1 MTEFT
6 PITFENIS
14 LVEEYFK
21 KDKSGFCD
29 FTPFVL
35 LMWQKM
41 YKTEFAIG
49 DSVLYL
55 RYTMDGEKKY
65 ALLCDCLESSL
76 APLKELE
83 ENLTLTLVC
92 ENGLNRL
99 DELGEKYTAETSE
112 DWWDYVYLSENLA
125 SLSGKKYAGQRNHIN
140 KFETICSNWKYEK
153 ITSANICYIAEFF
166 ENIYTPTGNETH
178 EYEANM
184 LREYFKYFQ
193 NFPMLGG
200 FVSSEG
206 KIVSF
211 ALGEILSDTLFVHVE
226 KADRE
231 VQGSYPIIVR
241 EFARANPSILINREE
256 DMGIPGLRTSKKSY
270 HPHMLLKK
278 YNVKIGL

>member
-14 LVEEYFK
+14 HVQEYFQ
-21 KDKSGFCD
+21 KDRSGFCD

-41 YKTEFAIG
+41 YKTEFAVG

-55 RYTMDGEKKY
+55 RYTMDGERKY
-65 ALLCDCLESSL
+65 ALLCDCLETAL

-92 ENGLNRL
+92 ENGLSLL
-99 DELGEKYTAETSE
+99 DALGEKYTAETNE
-112 DWWDYVYLSENLA
+112 DWWDYVYLHENLA
-125 SLSGKKYAGQRNHIN
+125 TLSGKKYAGQRNHIN
-140 KFETICSNWKYEK
+140 KFEALCPDWKYEE
-153 ITSANICYIAEFF
+153 ITLDNISHVAEFF
-166 ENIYTPTGNETH
+166 ETIYTPTGNETH
-178 EYEANM
+178 DYEGEM
-184 LREYFKYFQ
+184 LKDYFKRFRD
-193 NFPMLGG
+193 FPMLGG
-200 FVSSEG
+200 FVSSGG

-226 KADRE
+226 KADRD
-231 VQGSYPIIVR
+231 VHGSYPIIVR

-256 DMGIPGLRTSKKSY
+256 DMGIAGLRTSKQSY
-270 HPHMLLKK
+270 HPHTLLKK
-278 YNVKIGL
+278 YNVKLGI